1 MEYIKH
7 LRKDARLKEI
17 LKNQSP
23 FVLQEQAILIDYLI
37 DSIVGQQLSTKAAA
51 VIVGRF
57 RNMLPKKASLQDM
70 LDLEVEALRAAGLS
84 YQKASYVHAAADF
97 FLQQKITDA
106 KLRKMSDATILE
118 TLTQIKGV
126 GKWTVQMMLIFGMG
140 REDVFAPDDLGIRQ
154 AMQDVY
160 DLDHLQGKQLVAEM
174 ELIAKHWQPYRSYAC
189 LHLWKYK
196 DDSKKSKTIKKP
208 LK

>member
-23 FVLQEQAILIDYLI
+23 FVLQEQARLIDYLI

-57 RNMLPKKASLQDM
+57 RNMLPKKGSLQDI
-70 LDLEVEALRAAGLS
+70 LALEVEALRAAGLS

-189 LHLWKYK
+189 LHLWKHK
-196 DDSKKSKTIKKP
+196 DDSKKSKSIKKP

>member
-23 FVLQEQAILIDYLI
+23 FVLKEQPRLIDYLI

-57 RNMLPKKASLQDM
+57 RTMLPKKASLEDI
-70 LDLEVEALRAAGLS
+70 LALEVEALRAAGLS
-84 YQKASYVHAAADF
+84 YQKASYVHAAAKF
-97 FLQQKITDA
+97 FLEHKITDA

-126 GKWTVQMMLIFGMG
+126 GKWTVQMMLMFGMG

-160 DLDHLQGKQLVAEM
+160 DLYELQGKQLVGEM
-174 ELIAKHWQPYRSYAC
+174 EQIAKAWQPYRTYAC

-196 DDSKKSKTIKKP
+196 DDLKKK
-208 LK
+208 

>member
-17 LKNQSP
+17 LKNQSA
-23 FVLQEQAILIDYLI
+23 FVLQEQARLIDYLI

-57 RNMLPKKASLQDM
+57 RNMLPKKGSLQDI
-70 LDLEVEALRAAGLS
+70 LALEVEALRAAGLS

-189 LHLWKYK
+189 LHLWKHK
-196 DDSKKSKTIKKP
+196 DDSKKSKSIKKP

>member
-23 FVLQEQAILIDYLI
+23 FVLQEQARLIDYLI

-189 LHLWKYK
+189 LHLWKHK
-196 DDSKKSKTIKKP
+196 DDSKKSKSIKKP

>member
-23 FVLQEQAILIDYLI
+23 FVLQEQARLIDYLI

-140 REDVFAPDDLGIRQ
+140 RQDVFAPDDLGIRQ

>member
-23 FVLQEQAILIDYLI
+23 FVLQEQARLIDYLI

-140 REDVFAPDDLGIRQ
+140 RQDVFAPDDLGIRQ

-189 LHLWKYK
+189 LHLWKHK
-196 DDSKKSKTIKKP
+196 DDSKKSKSIKKP

>member
-7 LRKDARLKEI
+7 LRKDVRLKEI

-23 FVLQEQAILIDYLI
+23 FVLQEQARLIDYLI

-174 ELIAKHWQPYRSYAC
+174 ELIAKRWQPYRSYAC

>member
-23 FVLQEQAILIDYLI
+23 FVLQEQARLIDYLI

-57 RNMLPKKASLQDM
+57 RNMLPKKGSLQDI
-70 LDLEVEALRAAGLS
+70 LALEVEALRAAGLS

-189 LHLWKYK
+189 LHLWKHK

>member
-23 FVLQEQAILIDYLI
+23 FVLQEQARLIDYLI

-174 ELIAKHWQPYRSYAC
+174 ELIAKCWQPYRSYAC
-189 LHLWKYK
+189 LHLWKHK
-196 DDSKKSKTIKKP
+196 DDSKKSKSIKKP

>member
-106 KLRKMSDATILE
+106 KLCKMSDATILE

-189 LHLWKYK
+189 LHLWKHK
-196 DDSKKSKTIKKP
+196 DDSKKSKSIKKP

>member
-23 FVLQEQAILIDYLI
+23 FVLQEQARLIDYLI

-57 RNMLPKKASLQDM
+57 RNMLPKKGSLKDI
-70 LDLEVEALRAAGLS
+70 LALEVEALRAAGLS

-174 ELIAKHWQPYRSYAC
+174 ELIAKYWQPYRSYAC
-189 LHLWKYK
+189 LHLWKHK
-196 DDSKKSKTIKKP
+196 DDSKKSKSIKKP

>member
-23 FVLQEQAILIDYLI
+23 FVLQEQARLIDYLI

>member
-23 FVLQEQAILIDYLI
+23 FVLQEQARLIDYLI

-57 RNMLPKKASLQDM
+57 RNMLPKKGSLQDI
-70 LDLEVEALRAAGLS
+70 LALEVEALRAAGLS
-84 YQKASYVHAAADF
+84 YQKTSYVHAAADF

-189 LHLWKYK
+189 LHLWKHK
-196 DDSKKSKTIKKP
+196 DDSKKSKSIKKP